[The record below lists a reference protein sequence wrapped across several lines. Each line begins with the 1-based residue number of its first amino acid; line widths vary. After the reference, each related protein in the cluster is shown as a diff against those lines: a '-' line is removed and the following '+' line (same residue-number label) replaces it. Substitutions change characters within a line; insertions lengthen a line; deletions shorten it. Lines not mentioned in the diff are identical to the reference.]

1 MKTVIIA
8 SLNPAKINAVKS
20 AFEAAFPQ
28 QEFDF
33 KGVSVASGVADQPM
47 SNEETYQGAVNR
59 VCNATQAI
67 PEGDFYVGLEAGIEG
82 NVTFAW
88 MVIES
93 NGQRG
98 ESRSASLMLPPQV
111 IEKLAHANELGDVMD
126 EVFGTDNIKQK
137 GGAIGLL
144 THNQLTRSSVYHQAL
159 ILALIPFVNQ
169 NTSQFNNLK
178 QSEIGDSDNHITES
192 KNASRG

>member
-1 MKTVIIA
+1 MKTVTIA

-47 SNEETYQGAVNR
+47 SNQETYQGAINR
-59 VCNATQAI
+59 VHNAAQAI
-67 PEGDFYVGLEAGIEG
+67 PNSDFYVGLEAGIED

-111 IEKLAHANELGDVMD
+111 IEKLVHANELGDVMD

-159 ILALIPFVNQ
+159 ILALIPFVNPEH
-169 NTSQFNNLK
+169 FP
-178 QSEIGDSDNHITES
+178 NH
-192 KNASRG
+192 

>member
-1 MKTVIIA
+1 MKTVTIA

-47 SNEETYQGAVNR
+47 SNQETYQGAINR
-59 VCNATQAI
+59 VHNAAQAI
-67 PEGDFYVGLEAGIEG
+67 PNSDFYVGLEAGIEN

-159 ILALIPFVNQ
+159 ILALIPFVNPEH
-169 NTSQFNNLK
+169 FP
-178 QSEIGDSDNHITES
+178 NH
-192 KNASRG
+192 

>member
-47 SNEETYQGAVNR
+47 SNAETYQGAVNR

-93 NGQRG
+93 DGQRG
-98 ESRSASLMLPPQV
+98 ESRSASLMLPPAV
-111 IEKLAHANELGDVMD
+111 LEKLEHANELGDVMD

-144 THNQLTRSSVYHQAL
+144 THNQLSRSSVYHQAL
-159 ILALIPFVNQ
+159 ILALIPFVNPEH
-169 NTSQFNNLK
+169 FP
-178 QSEIGDSDNHITES
+178 
-192 KNASRG
+192 A

>member
-1 MKTVIIA
+1 MIKIVVG
-8 SLNPAKINAVKS
+8 SKNPVKINAAKNAIS
-20 AFEAAFPQ
+20 DMFSLKEAACIGCHAP
-28 QEFDF
+28 
-33 KGVSVASGVADQPM
+33 SGVADQPM

-159 ILALIPFVNQ
+159 ILALIPFVNPEH
-169 NTSQFNNLK
+169 FPR
-178 QSEIGDSDNHITES
+178 D
-192 KNASRG
+192 